1 MLAESL
7 GMGGDESEISKV
19 LASLLVENTCTEA
32 NPSRTTTTSPPK
44 IWPRILTKGRIAV
57 VWLRLVLPL
66 DRANDLLDDPAA
78 VKKGFP
84 RRATASELSGSRVV
98 PLPCRKFYSYAP

>member
-1 MLAESL
+1 
-7 GMGGDESEISKV
+7 
-19 LASLLVENTCTEA
+19 
-32 NPSRTTTTSPPK
+32 
-44 IWPRILTKGRIAV
+44 V